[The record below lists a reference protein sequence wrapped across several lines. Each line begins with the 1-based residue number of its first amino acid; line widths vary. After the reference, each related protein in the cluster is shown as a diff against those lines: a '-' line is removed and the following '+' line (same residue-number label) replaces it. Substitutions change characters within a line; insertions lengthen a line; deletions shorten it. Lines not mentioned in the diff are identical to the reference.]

1 MATTFVAIKPDGIR
15 KKAIGN
21 IISRFERVGF
31 NLKAIKIMQVT
42 REMAEEHYQEH
53 KGKPFFERL
62 VNYITSAPIIAM
74 AWECQYDDIIQIVRK
89 IAGATNP
96 ADAQPGTI
104 RGDFANNMNE
114 NVVHSSDSLASAERE
129 LKIFFPELFGSAQ

>member
-1 MATTFVAIKPDGIR
+1 MTTTFVAVKPDGIR

-21 IISRFERVGF
+21 IISRFEKVGF
-31 NLKAIKIMQVT
+31 TLKAIKVMQVT

-53 KGKPFFERL
+53 KGKDFFERL
-62 VNYITSAPIIAM
+62 VNYITSAPIVAM
-74 AWECQYDDIIQIVRK
+74 AWECEYQDIIPIVRK

-96 ADAQPGTI
+96 VEALPGTI

-129 LKIFFPELFGSAQ
+129 LKIFFPELY